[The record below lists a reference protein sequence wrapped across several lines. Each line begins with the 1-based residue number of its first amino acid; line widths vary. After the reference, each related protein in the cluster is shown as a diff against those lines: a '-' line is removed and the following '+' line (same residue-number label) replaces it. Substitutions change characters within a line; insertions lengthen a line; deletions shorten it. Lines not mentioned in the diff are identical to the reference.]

1 MEKWSKDMKQGEK
14 TMFTGVAL
22 IVATLSGAIMGVN
35 IAYTPLII
43 LAGCAWVIMGA
54 LLTVKEEN

>member
-1 MEKWSKDMKQGEK
+1 MKQGEK

-22 IVATLSGAIMGVN
+22 IVATLSGAIIGVN
-35 IAYTPLII
+35 VAYSPLII
-43 LAGCAWVIMGA
+43 LAGCAWVIMGG